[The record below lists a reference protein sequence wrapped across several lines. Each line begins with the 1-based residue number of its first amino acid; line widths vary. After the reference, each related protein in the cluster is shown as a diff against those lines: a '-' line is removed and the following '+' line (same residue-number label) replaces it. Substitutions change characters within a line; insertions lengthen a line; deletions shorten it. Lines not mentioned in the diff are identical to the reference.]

1 MGWGTNFLEMATPRC
16 YPCKAPQGIAVNCSE
31 HVHFGM
37 DKLDWNQFKAF
48 LQTAETGLLSAAAR
62 KFGLTLPT
70 LSRQVA
76 AIGRRTG
83 VTLFERVG
91 KAIALTPIGLD
102 LLRR

>member
-1 MGWGTNFLEMATPRC
+1 M
-16 YPCKAPQGIAVNCSE
+16 Y
-31 HVHFGM
+31 
-37 DKLDWNQFKAF
+37 KLDWNQPKEF
-48 LQTAETGLLSAAAR
+48 LETAETGSLSAAAR
-62 KFGLTLPT
+62 KFGLTQPT

-91 KAIALTPIGLD
+91 KAIALTSIGLD

>member
-1 MGWGTNFLEMATPRC
+1 M
-16 YPCKAPQGIAVNCSE
+16 
-31 HVHFGM
+31 
-37 DKLDWNQFKAF
+37 
-48 LQTAETGLLSAAAR
+48 LSAAAR
-62 KFGLTLPT
+62 KFGLTQPT

-102 LLRR
+102 LLRRYGRP

>member
-1 MGWGTNFLEMATPRC
+1 
-16 YPCKAPQGIAVNCSE
+16 
-31 HVHFGM
+31 
-37 DKLDWNQFKAF
+37 
-48 LQTAETGLLSAAAR
+48 LSAAAR
-62 KFGLTLPT
+62 KFGLTQPT

-91 KAIALTPIGLD
+91 KAIALTSIGLD